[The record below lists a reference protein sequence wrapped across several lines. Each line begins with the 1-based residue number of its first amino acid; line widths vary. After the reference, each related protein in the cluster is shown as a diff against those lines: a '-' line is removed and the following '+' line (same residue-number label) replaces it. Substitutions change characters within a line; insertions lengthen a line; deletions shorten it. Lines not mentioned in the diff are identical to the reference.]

1 MVRRPIFFD
10 FRIIEFF
17 GSRLPWGLRGVR
29 GIKPHL
35 LERSFR
41 REKVKLGSAGHVGAT
56 LRGGQRG
63 GRVDQLLG
71 AGSRR

>member
-41 REKVKLGSAGHVGAT
+41 REMAISGRGAVGVT

-63 GRVDQLLG
+63 
-71 AGSRR
+71 